1 MSLTIDDRGDNDLE
15 KRVEVLETKLSS
27 MIEKNLALYAHIKNL
42 NEIEEGHRKM
52 NGVLNSKLNE
62 ANKRFENYIEDR
74 LNKAR
79 GGV

>member
-1 MSLTIDDRGDNDLE
+1 MSLTIDDIGDNDLE

-42 NEIEEGHRKM
+42 NEIEEVHRKM
-52 NGVLNSKLNE
+52 NGVLNTKLNE
-62 ANKRFENYIEDR
+62 ANKKFENYIEDR

>member
-15 KRVEVLETKLSS
+15 KRIEVLENKLSS
-27 MIEKNLALYAHIKNL
+27 MVEKNLTLFAHIKNL

-52 NGVLNSKLNE
+52 NGVLNDKLNE
-62 ANKRFENYIEDR
+62 TNKRFEDYIEDR